1 MRNHLSLITLVGILA
16 ILSVYWT
23 HVRAVAKPEDPS
35 ARQGPEVRPL
45 LKFNPTTVLN
55 LQIHRGRNPVISV
68 KRQAGKEWLVVSPFL
83 AQADTYL
90 VDRALAVLGLITVQ
104 HTMAQE
110 EGEPLSQ
117 FGLNQN
123 DSLIT
128 ITMITKDTQHW
139 LELGGVSANG
149 LMQYARSSDSQE
161 IVLIERKSVQAFPQA
176 VDEFIDRRL
185 FPLAQETLH
194 TIELKDARGSVVL
207 QAGNKGW
214 LLESPVHARADHQ
227 VMTEWLQRLAG
238 LNASAVHPS
247 DPQGGSGSQSFSP
260 WVGSLRMAAGEVSA
274 TADIFRTPER
284 IVIYRSDQPSLRY
297 ETSTEMLSAILQN
310 PFALQDKR
318 VLQEEA
324 GTIAMMEFRQQGH
337 SVRLL
342 RAKAGWAR
350 NGQLLG
356 RDHSEA
362 MEHWLAELHLSEGGA
377 LLRALN
383 QCKMTPSLRWEL
395 RVRDHKSQPLGRTA
409 FARTQACGDLAT
421 LPSGEWVRLQNT
433 TPIDFIQRLG
443 MGQAPPVPG

>member
-23 HVRAVAKPEDPS
+23 QVRAVAKPEDPS
-35 ARQGPEVRPL
+35 ARQGTEVRPL

-68 KRQAGKEWLVVSPFL
+68 KRQAGKEWLVESPFL
-83 AQADTYL
+83 AQADMYL

-104 HTMAQE
+104 HTMALE

-161 IVLIERKSVQAFPQA
+161 IALIERKSIQAFPQV

-194 TIELKDARGSVVL
+194 TIEIKKARRSVVL
-207 QAGNKGW
+207 QAGDKGW

-238 LNASAVHPS
+238 LNASTVHPS
-247 DPQGGSGSQSFSP
+247 DPQAGNRSFGS
-260 WVGSLRMAAGEVSA
+260 WIGSLRLAAGEVSA
-274 TADIFRTPER
+274 TADVFRTPER
-284 IVIYRSDQPSLRY
+284 IVIYRSDQPSLWY
-297 ETSTEMLSAILQN
+297 EMSPEMLSAIFQD

-318 VLQEEA
+318 VLQDEA
-324 GTIAMMEFRQQGH
+324 NTITTVEFRQQGH
-337 SVRLL
+337 SVQLIRE
-342 RAKAGWAR
+342 KTGWAR
-350 NGQLLG
+350 NGQLL
-356 RDHSEA
+356 DQDQSQA

-377 LLRALN
+377 LLRAST
-383 QCKMTPSLRWEL
+383 QCRMTPSLRWEL
-395 RVRDHKSQPLGRTA
+395 RTRDHKSQLLGRTE
-409 FARTQACGDLAT
+409 FARTQACGDVAT
-421 LPSGEWVRLQNT
+421 LPSGEWIRLQNT
-433 TPIDFIQRLG
+433 APIDLIQRLG